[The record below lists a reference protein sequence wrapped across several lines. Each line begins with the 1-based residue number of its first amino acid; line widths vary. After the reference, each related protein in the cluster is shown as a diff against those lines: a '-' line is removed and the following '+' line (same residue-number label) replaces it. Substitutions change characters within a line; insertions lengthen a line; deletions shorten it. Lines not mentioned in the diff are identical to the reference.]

1 MNILNDLEKA
11 FCERQKPRQLVPSD
25 HSPTDIYED
34 ALHFQN
40 VLWSSLTG
48 DVLERFSDA
57 FSGFNPLAF
66 CYFLP
71 GALCA
76 SIRENQPGLI
86 VIHALIGML
95 DRSPDISLWDTFFL
109 ERWTL
114 LSKTECQAVQEWVL
128 WLANLENTP
137 FTQDA
142 LTRAYETLGLLS
154 SENEAFTR
162 FRKSVTR
169 F

>member
-1 MNILNDLEKA
+1 MSILKELEKTFA
-11 FCERQKPRQLVPSD
+11 DRQKPRQLVLND
-25 HSPTDIYED
+25 HPHTEIYED
-34 ALHFQN
+34 ALHFQDAY
-40 VLWSSLTG
+40 WSSLTG
-48 DVLERFSDA
+48 DELERFSDA
-57 FSGFNPLAF
+57 FYGFNPLAF

-76 SIRENQPGLI
+76 SVRENLPGLL

-95 DRSPDISLWDTFFL
+95 DRSPDISVWDTFFL

-114 LSKTECQAVQEWVL
+114 LSKAECQTVQQWIL
-128 WLANLENTP
+128 WLAGIEDTP
-137 FTQDA
+137 FTQDT

-162 FRKSVTR
+162 FRKSVIK